1 MDRSQRPLP
10 ASIPDAPGSY
20 QFRDAEGRV
29 IYVGKAR
36 SLRSRVS
43 SYFQDQRA
51 LSPKTA
57 QMLREAAS
65 VEWIQ
70 VANEPEAVM
79 LEFSLIK
86 EHRPRYNI
94 QLRDDKSYPY
104 LAVTVAD
111 RWPRPMVTRGA
122 RQKGVRYFGPY
133 ANARAIRETLDLLV
147 KSLPLRTCSDSKLA
161 RHEKSGKPCL
171 LYHISRC
178 SGPCVGAV
186 DEATYREMVTE
197 MCAFLE
203 GASDELLA
211 SLQTEM
217 EEAASLQDYERAAVL
232 RDRLAAATA
241 ARERQQI
248 VTPSTESFDVM
259 GVHLGDAQAAVQVF
273 RIRRG
278 RVVGRRGM
286 LLDYVAAPA
295 SMVEASDQEA
305 PMDGDSLPR
314 LVGHALGELYSDGRA
329 DIPREVCVP
338 ALPEDPSLYE
348 KWLSSLRK
356 GPVTLKVPKRGER
369 RDLLTTVATNAKD
382 ELVRAVL
389 HSGSDVKSR
398 TEALEGLR
406 VALGLRTPPL
416 RIECYDMSHL
426 QGSDYV
432 GSMVVMEDGLPKKAD
447 YRHFRIRSVPGND
460 DYSAMRE
467 VLTRRCA
474 RLVSVGEKKGSGFEK
489 FPDLIVVDGG
499 KGQLRVASEV
509 LEAFGIE
516 KRVAAAALAKRLEEV
531 FLPERAEPL
540 VLARGSPELLLLQRV
555 RDEAHRFALAYHR
568 TLRGRRMVASALE
581 EVEGLGPRRAARL
594 MEELGGASGVV
605 SASREQLRGLSW
617 LPSRVADRI
626 YERLHS

>member
-1 MDRSQRPLP
+1 VDRSQRPLP

-133 ANARAIRETLDLLV
+133 ANAGAIRETLDLLV

-305 PMDGDSLPR
+305 PMDGDPLPR

-531 FLPERAEPL
+531 FLPGRPEPL

>member
-1 MDRSQRPLP
+1 
-10 ASIPDAPGSY
+10 
-20 QFRDAEGRV
+20 
-29 IYVGKAR
+29 
-36 SLRSRVS
+36 
-43 SYFQDQRA
+43 
-51 LSPKTA
+51 
-57 QMLREAAS
+57 MLREAAS

-133 ANARAIRETLDLLV
+133 ANAGAIRETLDLLV

-305 PMDGDSLPR
+305 PMDGDPLPR

>member
-1 MDRSQRPLP
+1 VDRSQRPLP

-133 ANARAIRETLDLLV
+133 ANAGAIRETLDLLV

-305 PMDGDSLPR
+305 PMDGDPLPR

-348 KWLSSLRK
+348 NWLSSLRK

>member
-1 MDRSQRPLP
+1 VDRSQRPLP

-133 ANARAIRETLDLLV
+133 ANAGAIRETLDLLV

-305 PMDGDSLPR
+305 PMDGDPLPR